1 MGEKTFTYDPNLRN
15 DIGWQKRPDGNI
27 VVGPEA
33 VKAAAAQASAFGR
46 KDVRTVIGL
55 SVEYAEQ
62 HFPQA
67 LRDIDRAA

>member
-15 DIGWQKRPDGNI
+15 DIGWQKRADGNI

-33 VKAAAAQASAFGR
+33 VKAAAAQANAFGR
-46 KDVRTVIGL
+46 NDVRTVIGL
-55 SVEYAEQ
+55 SVAYIEK

-67 LRDIDRAA
+67 LNDLDRAA